1 MISKPNEL
9 NEMTSQPDIEVPKHS
24 LDIYQ
29 SVVEDYCFKELNISD
44 IIENPGYKGEPFI
57 ELLRT
62 LIFIIE
68 DNDKE
73 KINGVFKEAAK
84 FDAMD
89 IPPLAKMI
97 LYVGWCHASMWKGLK
112 RQTEIILEKAI
123 ALNPKDAPPILLSS
137 IKTTAAYASGSRP
150 EYLEQLLIEYNKY
163 GKTSRKYNRFIDD
176 YVRINCGAGCGI
188 NKNENIIEKYK
199 DKTTNGKSAQFYR
212 FLNDLGTCDF
222 NSIKTYHAQL
232 EQNDIDLIVWQA
244 LYVLLIT
251 GELKTEITAEAT
263 SFSEFFNCILR
274 TNYYLI
280 HSNLE
285 AANKELQKIKN
296 GIWDHVSSNFLKY
309 TQIRIELCNKNME
322 AAFQLLKTKL
332 SNGDHHYI
340 DDLFL
345 ARLELLRGN
354 REKAFQYF
362 RSSYQQC
369 EHYNATNRFLVEL
382 DFSLELKPSDLFYLA
397 NNLDKNKLKESPKI
411 NYDEILNSEK
421 IFGLN
426 RLIGE
431 SESLKK
437 IKANVIAYS
446 ATDLPLL
453 IVGETGVG
461 KDIIA
466 RAVHEESSRKSEPFL
481 AINCGAITESLL
493 QSELF
498 GHLPGSYTGASSGS
512 KGIFVEAGKGTVFLD
527 EIGEISPA
535 IQVALLRVLENNEV
549 KPVGGS
555 RQVAFQCRIIAATN
569 ADLKQLVIDKKFR
582 EDLFYRLKRLEIFVP
597 PLRERRTDIIHLVN
611 HFLKTFRHSNEAPA
625 LSQEFQIA
633 LQEYNWPG
641 NIRQLKNE
649 IEKMDLLQSRKSH
662 YELSDCEFLVG
673 IHKPITQK
681 ITDKKSEVLTEDFK
695 EEALTAWRRLEKIK
709 KLFVDHKDLTRKE
722 VSQKMNISLATATN
736 DLKKLVTENF
746 ILKVEPSTSPR
757 SHYFIINPNLPK
769 S

>member
-1 MISKPNEL
+1 MLVLWLSYVSPMISKPNEL
-9 NEMTSQPDIEVPKHS
+9 NEMTNQPDIEVPKHT

-29 SVVEDYCFKELNISD
+29 SVVEDYCFKELRISD
-44 IIENPGYKGEPFI
+44 IIENPRYKGEPFI
-57 ELLRT
+57 ELLRVM
-62 LIFIIE
+62 IFIID

-73 KINGVFKEAAK
+73 KINGIFKEAAK

-97 LYVGWCHASMWKGLK
+97 LYVSWCHASMWKGLK

-199 DKTTNGKSAQFYR
+199 DKTTNVKSAQFYR

-274 TNYYLI
+274 INYYLI

-309 TQIRIELCNKNME
+309 TQIRVELCNKNME

-332 SNGDHHYI
+332 INGDQHYI

-354 REKAFQYF
+354 RQY
-362 RSSYQQC
+362 
-369 EHYNATNRFLVEL
+369 N
-382 DFSLELKPSDLFYLA
+382 
-397 NNLDKNKLKESPKI
+397 
-411 NYDEILNSEK
+411 
-421 IFGLN
+421 
-426 RLIGE
+426 
-431 SESLKK
+431 
-437 IKANVIAYS
+437 
-446 ATDLPLL
+446 
-453 IVGETGVG
+453 
-461 KDIIA
+461 
-466 RAVHEESSRKSEPFL
+466 
-481 AINCGAITESLL
+481 
-493 QSELF
+493 
-498 GHLPGSYTGASSGS
+498 
-512 KGIFVEAGKGTVFLD
+512 
-527 EIGEISPA
+527 
-535 IQVALLRVLENNEV
+535 
-549 KPVGGS
+549 
-555 RQVAFQCRIIAATN
+555 
-569 ADLKQLVIDKKFR
+569 
-582 EDLFYRLKRLEIFVP
+582 
-597 PLRERRTDIIHLVN
+597 
-611 HFLKTFRHSNEAPA
+611 
-625 LSQEFQIA
+625 
-633 LQEYNWPG
+633 
-641 NIRQLKNE
+641 
-649 IEKMDLLQSRKSH
+649 
-662 YELSDCEFLVG
+662 
-673 IHKPITQK
+673 
-681 ITDKKSEVLTEDFK
+681 
-695 EEALTAWRRLEKIK
+695 
-709 KLFVDHKDLTRKE
+709 VDH
-722 VSQKMNISLATATN
+722 
-736 DLKKLVTENF
+736 
-746 ILKVEPSTSPR
+746 
-757 SHYFIINPNLPK
+757 H
-769 S
+769 

>member
-9 NEMTSQPDIEVPKHS
+9 NEMTNQPDIEVPKHT

-29 SVVEDYCFKELNISD
+29 SVVEDYCFKELRISD
-44 IIENPGYKGEPFI
+44 IIENPRYKGEPFI
-57 ELLRT
+57 ELLRVM
-62 LIFIIE
+62 IFIID

-73 KINGVFKEAAK
+73 KINGIFKEAAK

-97 LYVGWCHASMWKGLK
+97 LYVSWCHASMWKGLK

-199 DKTTNGKSAQFYR
+199 DKTTNVKSAQFYR

-274 TNYYLI
+274 INYYLI

-309 TQIRIELCNKNME
+309 TQIRVELCNKNME

-332 SNGDHHYI
+332 INGDQHYI

-369 EHYNATNRFLVEL
+369 EHYLATNRFLVEL

-397 NNLDKNKLKESPKI
+397 NNLDKSKLKETAKI
-411 NYDEILNSEK
+411 SYEEILNSEK
-421 IFGLN
+421 IYGLN

-437 IKANVIAYS
+437 VKANVIAYS

-597 PLRERRTDIIHLVN
+597 PLRERKTDIIHLVN
-611 HFLKTFRHSNEAPA
+611 HFLKTFRHSNEAPTLA
-625 LSQEFQIA
+625 QEFQVA

-662 YELSDCEFLVG
+662 YELSDCEFLMG
-673 IHKPITQK
+673 TQKPINQK
-681 ITDKKSEVLTEDFK
+681 VTDKKSEVLTEDFK

-722 VSQKMNISLATATN
+722 VSRKMNISLATATN
-736 DLKKLVTENF
+736 DLKKLVTENY

-757 SHYFIINPNLPK
+757 SHYFIINPNPPK
-769 S
+769 P